1 MKIKSFSLLEI
12 IFVIA
17 IISIIA
23 IVAIP
28 RLGDNLNKANSI
40 KIKSDILLIRE
51 GLNNYKNSSILANN
65 TTKLETLE
73 DNDKLLFNKILNYP
87 IASSTINK
95 STHWNKLSNSKYIV
109 WIDTDTSLEF
119 KYDKS
124 NYTFDCDKR
133 DKNCKEFSQ

>member
-12 IFVIA
+12 IFAIA

-28 RLGDNLNKANSI
+28 KLGNNLNKANTI

-51 GLNNYKNSSILANN
+51 GLNRYKNSSILSNN
-65 TTKLETLE
+65 NTKLESLE
-73 DNDKLLFNKILNYP
+73 DDNELLFNKILSYP
-87 IASSTINK
+87 IPSSSTNK

-119 KYDKS
+119 NYNKS
-124 NYTFDCDKR
+124 NYTFDCNKK